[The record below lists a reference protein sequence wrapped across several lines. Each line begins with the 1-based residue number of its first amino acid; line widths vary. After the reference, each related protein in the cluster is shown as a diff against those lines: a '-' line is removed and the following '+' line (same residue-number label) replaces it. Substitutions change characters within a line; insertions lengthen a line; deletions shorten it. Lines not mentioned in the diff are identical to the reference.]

1 MSLSFYLDRQKK
13 PETAKAQL
21 FHFLLVSF
29 ESFSISFLTLFLNEA
44 SKALSWSPLLTSLSL
59 FLLPFGAMIGIF
71 ISSHFVSTEKKNL
84 SLMRYLLIGLAFF
97 LLSLSLFG
105 YLLPSGVSE
114 EERNLSSSAY
124 YLYYVLLVSFSSLTM
139 AFYAAFSCFGISLS
153 ADINFAE
160 GSKYG
165 HVCIY
170 GALAP
175 LIFSPLAGLFLE
187 NFLGYRGYSLLFL
200 LSLPFLLL
208 LFVFTY
214 FFKPFDPMT
223 FHQDAHE
230 KVEWKELLG
239 NKKYR
244 LYLLVSILWIPLIWA
259 GDSLVS
265 NLWTAL
271 EGVERI
277 NAFNPL
283 SYGFYLA
290 ISSFVEFFV
299 IFFNTKVG
307 FGRHIRFSSS
317 LAFIALI
324 LMSLSFGIISY
335 FYDSPLENGLF
346 LAIPVILLHALKGVA
361 NGLFVTSN
369 LSMLHHILGPK
380 RRRKAVFLSFFI
392 FQAMNAILQLVYPY
406 LTNVRYLSFF
416 VLAFLAAS
424 GLILSFFLDS
434 SLLHHPEKEIAVDEH
449 SL

>member
-1 MSLSFYLDRQKK
+1 MSFSFYLDRQKK

-44 SKALSWSPLLTSLSL
+44 SNALSWSPLLTSLSL
-59 FLLPFGAMIGIF
+59 FFLPLGAALGIL
-71 ISSHFVSTEKKNL
+71 ISSHFVSTQKKNL

-105 YLLPSGVSE
+105 YLLPSGLNE
-114 EERNLSSSAY
+114 EERLISTSAY

-139 AFYAAFSCFGISLS
+139 AFYASLWCYGISLS

-160 GSKYG
+160 GTRYG
-165 HVCIY
+165 HICIY
-170 GALAP
+170 GSLAP

-200 LSLPFLLL
+200 LSLPFLLI
-208 LFVFTY
+208 LFLFTY
-214 FFKPFDPMT
+214 FFKPFDPSIY
-223 FHQDAHE
+223 HQDGHE

-244 LYLLVSILWIPLIWA
+244 LYLLVSVLWIPLIWT
-259 GDSLVS
+259 GDSLIS
-265 NLWTAL
+265 NLWAAL
-271 EGVERI
+271 EGVKTM

-307 FGRHIRFSSS
+307 FGKRLRFSSS
-317 LAFIALI
+317 LAFLALI
-324 LMSLSFGIISY
+324 LMSVSFGIISC
-335 FYDSPLENGLF
+335 FYDAPLIDGWF
-346 LAIPVILLHALKGVA
+346 LVIPVILLHALKGVA

-380 RRRKAVFLSFFI
+380 RRRKAVFLSFAI
-392 FQAMNAILQLVYPY
+392 FQTVNALLQLAYPY
-406 LTNVRYLSFF
+406 LTSVRYLSFF
-416 VLAFLAAS
+416 ILAFLAII

-434 SLLHHPEKEIAVDEH
+434 SLLHHPEKETVAEGKGA
-449 SL
+449 